1 MVGQVRSLLS
11 NLVDALKYLLD
22 DLLALFRGSV
32 VVKVG
37 ILVGETQDAYVVNR
51 PGLRSLLMVRNC
63 AIHVHVVNHDNV
75 RFLKSNAM
83 RSHVA
88 IEGDG
93 DVCQNLSSEQRNLE
107 GMVRMR
113 RQEVNDEGRCQLI
126 L

>member
-1 MVGQVRSLLS
+1 MVGQVRSLPL
-11 NLVDALKYLLD
+11 NRFDALTYLLD
-22 DLLALFRGSV
+22 DILALFRGSV
-32 VVKVG
+32 VIKVG
-37 ILVGETQDAYVVNR
+37 ILVGEAQDAYVVNC
-51 PGLRSLLMVRNC
+51 PGLGSLLMVRNR
-63 AIHVHVVNHDNV
+63 AVHVHVINHDNV

-88 IEGDG
+88 IEGKG